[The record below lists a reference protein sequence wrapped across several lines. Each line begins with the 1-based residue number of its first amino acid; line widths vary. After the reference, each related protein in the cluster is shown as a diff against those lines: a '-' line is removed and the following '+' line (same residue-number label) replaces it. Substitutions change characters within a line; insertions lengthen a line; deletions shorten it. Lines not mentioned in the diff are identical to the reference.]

1 MANRKCEHQFYRYCI
16 DTKWNAKGGLSL
28 GLFIFTPKDEVE
40 NAQLIRVHEYGHT
53 IQSLVLGPFMLFV
66 GIISVA
72 WGDLPYFRRMRWEK
86 HVPSDIN
93 GNEASL
99 IKEIKNGETIH
110 VSYVFKLK
118 DDSKVEVLIGEPT
131 ADQITIGRKEYF
143 GE

>member
-1 MANRKCEHQFYRYCI
+1 MILKMKKVLYIVIQCTWGLLQTLIGLGFFVANRKCEHQFYRYCI

-86 HVPSDIN
+86 HVPYTACFV
-93 GNEASL
+93 EYWASKWGEL
-99 IKEIKNGETIH
+99 VTKENAIW
-110 VSYVFKLK
+110 
-118 DDSKVEVLIGEPT
+118 
-131 ADQITIGRKEYF
+131 Q
-143 GE
+143 

>member
-1 MANRKCEHQFYRYCI
+1 MEC
-16 DTKWNAKGGLSL
+16 KGGLSL

>member
-1 MANRKCEHQFYRYCI
+1 M

-93 GNEASL
+93 CNEASL

>member
-1 MANRKCEHQFYRYCI
+1 
-16 DTKWNAKGGLSL
+16 
-28 GLFIFTPKDEVE
+28 
-40 NAQLIRVHEYGHT
+40 
-53 IQSLVLGPFMLFV
+53 MLFV

-93 GNEASL
+93 GNEVSL
-99 IKEIKNGETIH
+99 IKGIKNGETIH